1 MRHEIKECKK
11 AIKMNKDFDSWEEIP
26 TEDLWQ
32 DGELTSDD
40 LMVKMFINVTQ
51 EGNWKLLRRKNNG

>member
-1 MRHEIKECKK
+1 
-11 AIKMNKDFDSWEEIP
+11 MNEDFDNWEEIP
-26 TEDLWQ
+26 TEQLWQ

-51 EGNWKLLRRKNNG
+51 EGSWKLLRRKDNG